1 MYKSQKQ
8 QQKRLLNLG
17 LLLLLLLLIIGFVLV
32 AKSAIEK
39 KHQHNNNQPAHSTAE
54 TTPILDYI
62 YDSLQKSLPD
72 NIALQVA
79 LGIPFD
85 NDTSDD
91 HLIFRKQYV
100 LNYDQSKGV
109 ATWVAWKLSSD
120 DFGSSGRYKGRFIT
134 ENSLPKGASIIT
146 HDHYTNSG
154 FDRGH
159 IVRSH
164 ERSSSE
170 TDNRATFILSNI
182 LPQTPD
188 LNRGLWLNFE
198 RFCEHLVLKENMAL
212 YLVAGG
218 FSYSGNTLRNEGL
231 VAIPDSFFKV
241 VLAFPSTQSPT
252 THNTRVFAVKMP
264 NTSGIRKA
272 QWTDYA
278 CTIQSIEHTTQLSF
292 FGAMTDTFLNEIK
305 LQAYNP
311 KRPLN

>member
-1 MYKSQKQ
+1 MDKSQKQ

-32 AKSAIEK
+32 AKSAVEK
-39 KHQHNNNQPAHSTAE
+39 RHPHNNDQPTHSTAE

-62 YDSLQKSLPD
+62 YDSLQRSLPD
-72 NIALQVA
+72 SIALQVA

-120 DFGSSGRYKGRFIT
+120 DIGNSGRYKGRFKT
-134 ENSLPKGASIIT
+134 EMELPKGSINIT

-154 FDRGH
+154 YDRGH

-170 TDNRATFILSNI
+170 SDNKSTFILSNI

-198 RFCEHLVLKENMAL
+198 RFCEHLVLKENMTL

-218 FSYSGNTLRNEGL
+218 FSYAGNTLRNEGL

-241 VLAFPSTQSPT
+241 VLAFPASQSPT
-252 THNTRVFAVKMP
+252 IQNTRVFAVKMP
-264 NTSGIRKA
+264 NTGGIRKA
-272 QWTDYA
+272 LWTDYA
-278 CTIQSIEHTTQLSF
+278 CTIQSIEHATQLSF
-292 FGAMTDTFLNEIK
+292 FGAMTAPFLNEIK
-305 LQAYNP
+305 LQEYSTN
-311 KRPLN
+311 KPLY